1 MPKDDF
7 IKELGYLGITTRFK
21 RLSDMLMHDGKKMYS
36 ALKIDI
42 EPNWFVVFKLLKARG
57 PLGVTEIADHIGM
70 AHPSVITLVNKM
82 IASGYLNSGKDEKD
96 SRKRVLGLSNK
107 ALTKLPEYEKIWKMG
122 EKVMAELLEEN
133 NTLEVIASLEEKLFA
148 KGFKERMLEELNA

>member
-1 MPKDDF
+1 MPKEDF

-21 RLSDMLMHDGKKMYS
+21 RLSDILMHDGKKMYS

-57 PLGVTEIADHIGM
+57 SLTVTEIADYIGM
-70 AHPSVITLVNKM
+70 AHPSVITIVNKM
-82 IASGYLNSGKDEKD
+82 IVAGYLNSTKDEED
-96 SRKRVLGLSNK
+96 SRKRVLDLSDK
-107 ALTKLPEYEKIWKMG
+107 ALTKLPEYEKIWEKG
-122 EKVMAELLEEN
+122 EKVMAELLAEN
-133 NTLEVIASLEEKLFA
+133 NTLEVIASLEEKLFT